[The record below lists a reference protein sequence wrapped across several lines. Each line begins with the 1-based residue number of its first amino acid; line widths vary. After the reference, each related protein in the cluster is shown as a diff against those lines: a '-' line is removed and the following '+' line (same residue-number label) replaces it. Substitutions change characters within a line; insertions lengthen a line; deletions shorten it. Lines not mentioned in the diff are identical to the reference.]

1 MSDVFSYIGRATDF
15 CEDLRTVEEEIATI
29 DDKNTSS
36 FFFLFFFFIAV
47 GASAGAVG
55 PLSSQLQKQKLKSP
69 GEDLGAD
76 SPLFSC

>member
-1 MSDVFSYIGRATDF
+1 MSEVFSYIGHATDF

-29 DDKNTSS
+29 DDKNT
-36 FFFLFFFFIAV
+36 FLLFIFFIAV

-55 PLSSQLQKQKLKSP
+55 PLSSQLRKQKLKSP
-69 GEDLGAD
+69 GEDLAAD